1 MKDEAA
7 GVASEE
13 FFRLKWK
20 MYSYLVNDNREHKK
34 AEGVNRN
41 IVEVVSHN

>member
-7 GVASEE
+7 GVAIEE
-13 FFRLKWK
+13 LVGLKQK
-20 MYSYLVNDNREHKK
+20 MYSYLVDDNSEHKK

-41 IVEVVSHN
+41 VVAA